1 MTRIALAV
9 VGDGKMGRAVAAL
22 APEAGFEVVALLG
35 AADVAAAGIT
45 PAVLNGA
52 TMAIE
57 FTEPSAA
64 AVNVRQCLA
73 AGCAV
78 VCGTTGWDDER
89 RRIEDAVRG
98 GTGTFLWAPNFSL
111 GVHLFTRITEYAARL
126 VAQAGA
132 GFDTHLLETHHS
144 AKVDAPSGTALAL
157 ADTIREAG
165 GTMRREDI
173 RSTREGDVV
182 GHHRIE
188 LIGPGET
195 LVLEPDGAGP
205 DLARLLVGSEGTLA
219 ITTEATLAVE
229 ARHDVN
235 AIADAFYAHL
245 ERTLR

>member
-22 APEAGFEVVALLG
+22 APEAGFEGVALRG
-35 AADVAAAGIT
+35 VADVAATGIT
-45 PAVLNGA
+45 RAVLNGA

-144 AKVDAPSGTALAL
+144 AKVDAPSGTARLL
-157 ADTIREAG
+157 ADRAAAAWG
-165 GTMRREDI
+165 GTIPVTSVRTGHVPGTHAFVFDAPFEQITLEHVARDRRVFAAGALHAA
-173 RSTREGDVV
+173 RWLNGRRGVF
-182 GHHRIE
+182 
-188 LIGPGET
+188 T
-195 LVLEPDGAGP
+195 LD
-205 DLARLLVGSEGTLA
+205 
-219 ITTEATLAVE
+219 
-229 ARHDVN
+229 
-235 AIADAFYAHL
+235 HL
-245 ERTLR
+245 FPAPE